1 LASHLLYQRNNSLE
15 MVLQP
20 LMCTFLGVIE
30 MKSLFLL
37 GLVGL
42 FSLGSV
48 LEAEAGCR
56 HRCGGRHHRRG
67 CHSQCYTGGYAGGGC
82 QVYGGGQMYGGQ
94 VYGNG
99 AGVYADPNV
108 GVGAGVDVGPAG
120 AGAAVD
126 ANAVPAA
133 PEPVK

>member
-1 LASHLLYQRNNSLE
+1 
-15 MVLQP
+15 
-20 LMCTFLGVIE
+20 MCIFLGVIV

-67 CHSQCYTGGYAGGGC
+67 CQSQCYSGGYAGGC

-108 GVGAGVDVGPAG
+108 GVDAGVNAG

-133 PEPVK
+133 PEAVK

>member
-1 LASHLLYQRNNSLE
+1 
-15 MVLQP
+15 
-20 LMCTFLGVIE
+20 

-67 CHSQCYTGGYAGGGC
+67 CGGGYAQCYNGGYAGGC
-82 QVYGGGQMYGGQ
+82 QVYGGGQMYGNGQ

-108 GVGAGVDVGPAG
+108 GGGAGVDVGPAG

-126 ANAVPAA
+126 L
-133 PEPVK
+133 